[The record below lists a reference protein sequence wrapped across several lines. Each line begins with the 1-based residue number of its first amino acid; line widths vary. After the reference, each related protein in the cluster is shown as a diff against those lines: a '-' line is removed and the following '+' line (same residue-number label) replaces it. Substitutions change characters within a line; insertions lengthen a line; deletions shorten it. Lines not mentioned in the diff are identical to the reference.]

1 MVTKPR
7 ERQPFPIDG
16 EYATRTTQ
24 NKSSRGGWYG
34 VRLPD
39 SEEFRACSKCGLC
52 NTAETGD
59 YMPLPGEGPAPA
71 DIMFIGQAPGK
82 TEQRVGKPFQGPAG
96 GVLDKVCEDAGL
108 GRAQIYITNTVK
120 QRPDDGGKDRKPT
133 YAEMMACR
141 PWLDV
146 ELAAVN
152 PKVVVLFGESAH
164 QLAFPGT
171 KPHEC
176 VGAVRAATGRIWLA
190 AYHPAWV
197 LYKRDPGLRQLLVDV
212 VLQAKEFARE

>member
-1 MVTKPR
+1 M
-7 ERQPFPIDG
+7 
-16 EYATRTTQ
+16 
-24 NKSSRGGWYG
+24 
-34 VRLPD
+34 RLPA
-39 SEEFRACSKCGLC
+39 SPEFSACTRCSLC
-52 NTAETGD
+52 NNEETGD
-59 YMPLPGEGPAPA
+59 FMPLPGDGPAPA

-96 GVLDKVCEDAGL
+96 AILDKVIEEAGL
-108 GRAQIYITNTVK
+108 TRADIYISNTVK

-141 PWLDV
+141 PWLDA
-146 ELAAVN
+146 ELAEVK
-152 PKVVVLFGESAH
+152 PRIVVLFGESAH

-176 VGAVRAATGRIWLA
+176 VGAARKTADGRVWLA

-197 LYKRDPGLRQLLVDV
+197 LYKRDPRLRQLLVDV
-212 VLQAKEFARE
+212 VVQAKEFARG